1 MEIGA
6 MVAGGPVFIS
16 AIPLIS
22 ISPSGFLP
30 AASETAR
37 NMPTL
42 TF

>member
-1 MEIGA
+1 

-22 ISPSGFLP
+22 ISPIRFSAGVKRN
-30 AASETAR
+30 AR
-37 NMPTL
+37 DMPTL